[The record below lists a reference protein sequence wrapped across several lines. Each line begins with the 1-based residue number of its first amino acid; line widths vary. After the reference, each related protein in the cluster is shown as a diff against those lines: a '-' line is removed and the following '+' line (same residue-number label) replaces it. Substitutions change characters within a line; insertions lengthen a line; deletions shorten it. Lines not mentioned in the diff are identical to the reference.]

1 MIEYLVLV
9 PSKLRIG
16 NMCDIFD
23 FNYCVAEIVT
33 KKSVTHMW

>member
-9 PSKLRIG
+9 SFKLRIG
-16 NMCDIFD
+16 NMHDIFD
-23 FNYCVAEIVT
+23 FNFCVAEIVT